1 MTWLAKQRLPR
12 DQTWRQP
19 PRSRSVWVLLRQPVP
34 VPRPTRRR
42 QEHGPR
48 GATSVPEGLRE
59 GGEEDGGRALP
70 SATGGPTQTR
80 STPPATGPS
89 PPLQSDLTS
98 LTPSEPRDTQSDAGH
113 PHGWVKQ
120 VTCSCLEA
128 PHFCSPEAAPQ

>member
-1 MTWLAKQRLPR
+1 MGPEGPPVSQRGCARAGRRTGEGLSPA
-12 DQTWRQP
+12 P
-19 PRSRSVWVLLRQPVP
+19 PEALLRHAP
-34 VPRPTRRR
+34 
-42 QEHGPR
+42 H
-48 GATSVPEGLRE
+48 
-59 GGEEDGGRALP
+59 
-70 SATGGPTQTR
+70 
-80 STPPATGPS
+80 PPATGPS